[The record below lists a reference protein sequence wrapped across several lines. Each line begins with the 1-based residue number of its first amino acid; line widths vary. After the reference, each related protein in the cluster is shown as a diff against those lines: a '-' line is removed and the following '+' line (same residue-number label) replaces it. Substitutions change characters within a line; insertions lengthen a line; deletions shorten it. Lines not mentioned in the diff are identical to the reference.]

1 MTAPA
6 SPVRTRKAVLALG
19 SNLGDRLSNL
29 QGAIDAITDA
39 PGIELTAVSPV
50 YETAPVGG
58 PEQGDFLNAVI
69 IVDTDL
75 TLEMLLDRALNVEDA
90 FDRVREI
97 RWGPRTL
104 DIDII
109 DVGEETSDTDD
120 LRVPHPRAHE
130 RAFVLAPW
138 YDIDPQ
144 GSLHG
149 HGPIGALLEATGRE
163 GVRRRD
169 DLLLQVP
176 D

>member
-1 MTAPA
+1 MPAPA
-6 SPVRTRKAVLALG
+6 NNTRHAVLALG

-29 QGAIDAITDA
+29 QGAIDALTDA
-39 PGIELTAVSPV
+39 PGLRLVAVSPV
-50 YETAPVGG
+50 YETDPVGG
-58 PEQGDFLNAVI
+58 PEQGEFLNAVI

-75 TLEMLLDRALNVEDA
+75 SLRMLLERALNVEDA
-90 FDRVREI
+90 FGRVREI

-109 DVGEETSDTDD
+109 DVGDETSDEDD

-130 RAFVLAPW
+130 RPFVLAPW
-138 YDIDPQ
+138 YDIDPD

-149 HGPIGALLEATGRE
+149 HGPIGGLLEAAGHA